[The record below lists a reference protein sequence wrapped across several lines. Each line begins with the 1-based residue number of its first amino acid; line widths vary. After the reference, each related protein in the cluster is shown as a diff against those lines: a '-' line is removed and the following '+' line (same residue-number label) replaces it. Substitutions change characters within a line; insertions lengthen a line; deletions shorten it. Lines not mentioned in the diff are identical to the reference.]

1 MSDVQL
7 RMNYADATFIE
18 FALVDFIEHAK
29 GQITALQSKEG
40 QQMYVQRKELLK
52 IYENRLRNGKRLLA
66 VVSEQLNHVE
76 EV

>member
-7 RMNYADATFIE
+7 RMNYGDATFIE

-29 GQITALQSKEG
+29 ARITALQSKDGAHNPE
-40 QQMYVQRKELLK
+40 RKELVK

-66 VVSEQLNHVE
+66 VVSEQLNYVE